1 MTIESGIA
9 LAFATFVFASIPG
22 PGVSALVA
30 QSLSRGFKTGVGYAA
45 GLACGDLV
53 YLLTALFGLGWVS
66 SQIGPWFAV
75 LKWVGAA
82 YLVYMGVKA
91 WMAKPPTEQDTAC
104 APVRGRRSFL
114 AGLCVSLGN
123 PKVIA
128 FYCGFLPGFV
138 HMSEL
143 TAVDI
148 VLVVSIIIPTVFMV
162 LATYAWLAG
171 RGRTAIRSNR
181 VWKIANRTAGSIMI
195 GAGAAIV
202 AEQ

>member
-30 QSLSRGFKTGVGYAA
+30 QSLSRGFKAGVGYAA

-75 LKWVGAA
+75 LKWVGVA
-82 YLVYMGVKA
+82 YLVYMGVRA
-91 WMAKPPTEQDTAC
+91 WMAKPPTEQDSAC
-104 APVRGRRSFL
+104 VPIRGRRSFL

-143 TAVDI
+143 KTVDI
-148 VLVVSIIIPTVFMV
+148 IMVVSIIIPTVFTV

-171 RGRTAIRSNR
+171 RGRTAIRSTR

-195 GAGAAIV
+195 GAGAAIA
-202 AEQ
+202 AE